1 MAYYFVSPFLIL
13 KKAKEEERKSNMKIL
28 IIRHAE
34 PDYALDSLTEKG
46 FREAKLLG
54 EYLHRHYPEI
64 VSFYVSL
71 LGRAK
76 KTFEASQSYYPNS
89 SVQFCPWLVE
99 FTGKLRREDKGNKM
113 TSCWDLLPSVVEE
126 EKILYTENWM
136 NAPLLNEQGATVK
149 EEYQNV
155 IEHFDA
161 VLAEHGYIRDGFH
174 YVAKESNHDVIAF
187 FCHFGVASVLLSHLM
202 NCSPYSLWQNSVLLP
217 SSLTEFVSEERRKGV
232 VSFRANK
239 IGSLAHL
246 EPALE
251 EESFA
256 ARFCECF
263 EDKTRHD

>member
-1 MAYYFVSPFLIL
+1 
-13 KKAKEEERKSNMKIL
+13 MKIL

-46 FREAKLLG
+46 FREARLLG

-64 VSFYVSL
+64 SSFYVSL

-76 KTFEASQSYYPNS
+76 KTFEASQVYYPNS
-89 SVQFCPWLVE
+89 FVQYCPWLVE
-99 FTGKLRREDKGNKM
+99 FTGKLRREDKNNKM
-113 TSCWDLLPSVVEE
+113 ANCWDLLPDVVEE
-126 EKILYTENWM
+126 EKILYTEKWM
-136 NAPLLNEQGATVK
+136 EAPLLNEEGATVK
-149 EEYQNV
+149 EEYKNV
-155 IEHFDA
+155 IEQFDM
-161 VLAEHGYIRDGFH
+161 VLAKHGYLRDGFH
-174 YVAKESNHDVIAF
+174 YVTKESNHDVIAF